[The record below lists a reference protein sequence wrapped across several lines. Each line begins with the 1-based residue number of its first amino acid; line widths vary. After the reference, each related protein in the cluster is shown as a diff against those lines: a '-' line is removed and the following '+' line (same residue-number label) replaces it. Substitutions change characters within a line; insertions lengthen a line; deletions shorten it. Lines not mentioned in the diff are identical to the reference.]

1 MYHTNSEPLPQIA
14 LGACVGVGSVHPANP
29 RLPRKS
35 LQPLEKSAPRAGHS
49 RQTVERL
56 RDKHGLRTRRNPIH
70 PRVSLDVVD
79 FGQRLRWLRE
89 ARRLAPEE
97 LAELAND
104 AWRSWGS
111 PDRRFTGSW
120 IRLMERGWEGAVHT
134 VAQYR
139 ILALAMALD
148 IAPDRLMSPMHHTLG
163 VGMRD

>member
-1 MYHTNSEPLPQIA
+1 MHT
-14 LGACVGVGSVHPANP
+14 
-29 RLPRKS
+29 
-35 LQPLEKSAPRAGHS
+35 
-49 RQTVERL
+49 
-56 RDKHGLRTRRNPIH
+56 
-70 PRVSLDVVD
+70 RVSLDVVD

-111 PDRRFTGSW
+111 PGRRLTGSW